1 MNTKIN
7 EPKHLRQGKKFHR
20 ELQDDWHKTATGKV
34 KHEEE
39 IIKPSGRKGRI
50 DIFVNADANLVAVV
64 EIKASDWDAM
74 TLTALRRNVSRYAN
88 QIWDYIESQLARG
101 KDVSTGVIFPKKPKN
116 LNRIRLIEQLFD
128 ERGIP
133 VVWKDE
139 SIEERKARS

>member
-39 IIKPSGRKGRI
+39 IIKPSGRKERI

-101 KDVSTGVIFPKKPKN
+101 KDVSPGVIFPKKPKN